1 MIRNSLKNDC
11 NNLYLHFK
19 SFKITLKLNSYLMSI
34 SRCNPVNWSTPTFPN
49 TNLTKTIR
57 NLLVISKFTKKLLQQ
72 YLFPPLYLWH
82 DLQTIL
88 LSDVTSLLWPGE
100 SANPNFPQY
109 QSDRNNDKFICCL
122 AVYSKMNALIS
133 VCTKI
138 P

>member
-1 MIRNSLKNDC
+1 MIRNSFKNDC

-19 SFKITLKLNSYLMSI
+19 IFKITLKLNSYLMSI
-34 SRCNPVNWSTPTFPN
+34 SLCNPVNSSTPTFPN

-57 NLLVISKFTKKLLQQ
+57 NLLVISKFTKKFLQQ
-72 YLFPPLYLWH
+72 YLFPPLYLWY

-100 SANPNFPQY
+100 SANLNFPQY

-122 AVYSKMNALIS
+122 PIYSKMNALIFIS
-133 VCTKI
+133 TTI